1 MIAIIDYGMGNL
13 RSVENALSYL
23 KTDYCITNDAEVLRK
38 ADGWILPGV
47 GAFADCMKQL
57 QALGLVELLK
67 EEVGNRN
74 KPLLG
79 ICLGMQVLFEESE
92 EGGLT
97 KGLGLLKGKVVKM
110 VDPQARIPHIGWN
123 LLEHDQSHPLFT
135 RLSEKPF
142 VYFVHS
148 YYATQYDPDTLIA
161 YSRYH
166 DLHICALVAKGHILG
181 AQFHPEKS
189 GTDGLAILRY
199 FVEECV

>member
-13 RSVENALSYL
+13 RSVENALRYL

-47 GAFADCMKQL
+47 GAFADCMKKL

-67 EEVGNRN
+67 EEVGNGT

-92 EGGLT
+92 EGGLS

-110 VDPQARIPHIGWN
+110 IDPQARIPHIGWN
-123 LLEHDQSHPLFT
+123 LLEYDQPHPLFT
-135 RLSEKPF
+135 KLSEKPF

-148 YYATQYDPDTLIA
+148 YYAVHYDSNILIA
-161 YSRYH
+161 HSCYH
-166 DLHICALVAKGHILG
+166 DLHICALVAKGHIVG

>member
-13 RSVENALSYL
+13 RSVENALRYL

-67 EEVGNRN
+67 EEVGNGT

-92 EGGLT
+92 EGGLS

-110 VDPQARIPHIGWN
+110 IDPQARIPHIGWN
-123 LLEHDQSHPLFT
+123 LLEYDQPHPLFPKSP
-135 RLSEKPF
+135 LCILC
-142 VYFVHS
+142 
-148 YYATQYDPDTLIA
+148 TLIMQFTTIPI
-161 YSRYH
+161 S
-166 DLHICALVAKGHILG
+166 LLLILVIMICIFVLWSQKGI
-181 AQFHPEKS
+181 
-189 GTDGLAILRY
+189 
-199 FVEECV
+199 